1 MLLLG
6 KLQWGGRMGW
16 VGGFCSAAQ
25 LCRGVAYLMGACE
38 HVCMWACVHVGMCAC
53 GVGFAWQ
60 CRWLAWYPYTSY
72 CLTWQVSNH

>member
-1 MLLLG
+1 
-6 KLQWGGRMGW
+6 MGW

-53 GVGFAWQ
+53 VHVSMCACVHVCLCGSVGTVVFAWQ
-60 CRWLAWYPYTSY
+60 CM
-72 CLTWQVSNH
+72 